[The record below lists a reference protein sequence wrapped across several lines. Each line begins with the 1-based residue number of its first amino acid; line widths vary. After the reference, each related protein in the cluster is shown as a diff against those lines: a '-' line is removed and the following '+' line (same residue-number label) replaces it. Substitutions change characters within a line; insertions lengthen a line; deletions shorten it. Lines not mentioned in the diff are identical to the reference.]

1 MSRDFALT
9 VREEAD
15 VLDVIKGFSSEFLMN
30 ETFLPLNLSSHLMK
44 VYPIIEYKVQVPDEK
59 QKQSDDEEMK

>member
-44 VYPIIEYKVQVPDEK
+44 VYPIIEYKV
-59 QKQSDDEEMK
+59 